1 MWVCGSKIKD
11 HVGVDR
17 AFIVWLVRLFLCKN
31 IGVTTDKVVAEGFF
45 FLDMTIGTPD
55 PLRIPEGF
63 KEP

>member
-45 FLDMTIGTPD
+45 FFFSWT
-55 PLRIPEGF
+55 
-63 KEP
+63 